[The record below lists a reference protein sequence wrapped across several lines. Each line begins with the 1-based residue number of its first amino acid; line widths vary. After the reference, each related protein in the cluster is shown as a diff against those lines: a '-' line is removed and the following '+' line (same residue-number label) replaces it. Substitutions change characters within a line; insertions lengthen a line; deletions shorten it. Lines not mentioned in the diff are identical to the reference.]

1 MLTKNCFYIFSLLLV
16 VTVSVSA
23 QKITPFESWKT
34 KDLAIANSAR
44 TLKDVSFQEKKVI
57 FYINLARMNGKLFA
71 ETYLKDYMD
80 DVKLPKNKF
89 YRSLVKTLT
98 EQDSMPPLEPQD
110 DLFKEA
116 IQHSKEMGR
125 LGKKGHRS
133 EDSKSFEERMEKF
146 KNKYKIIRECN
157 QYGYPDALS
166 IVIDLLIDDD
176 KESLNQRKALLN
188 SELKYIGIGI
198 RSHKKYEINTSI
210 LMGGGEIIVE

>member
-1 MLTKNCFYIFSLLLV
+1 LTKNCCYIFSLLLV
-16 VTVSVSA
+16 VTASVSA

-44 TLKDVSFQEKKVI
+44 TLKDISFQEKKVI

-80 DVKLPKNKF
+80 DVRLPKNKY
-89 YRSLVKTLT
+89 YRSLVNTLT

-116 IQHSKEMGR
+116 IQHAKEMGR

-146 KNKYKIIRECN
+146 KNKYKTIKECN

-176 KESLNQRKALLN
+176 KESLIQRKALLHP
-188 SELKYIGIGI
+188 ELKYIGI
-198 RSHKKYEINTSI
+198 RSHKKYKINTSI
-210 LMGGGEIIVE
+210 LMGGK

>member
-1 MLTKNCFYIFSLLLV
+1 MLTKNCFYIFPLLLV
-16 VTVSVSA
+16 VTASVSA

-80 DVKLPKNKF
+80 DMRLPKNKF
-89 YRSLVKTLT
+89 YRSLVKTLA

-166 IVIDLLIDDD
+166 IVIDLLIDED

-210 LMGGGEIIVE
+210 LMGGG

>member
-16 VTVSVSA
+16 VTASVSA

>member
-1 MLTKNCFYIFSLLLV
+1 
-16 VTVSVSA
+16 
-23 QKITPFESWKT
+23 
-34 KDLAIANSAR
+34 
-44 TLKDVSFQEKKVI
+44 
-57 FYINLARMNGKLFA
+57 MNGKLFA

-80 DVKLPKNKF
+80 DVRLPKNKY
-89 YRSLVKTLT
+89 YRSLVNTLT
-98 EQDSMPPLEPQD
+98 EQDSIPPLEPQD

-116 IQHSKEMGR
+116 IQHAKEMGR

-146 KNKYKIIRECN
+146 KNKYKTIKECN

-176 KESLNQRKALLN
+176 KESLIQRKALLHP
-188 SELKYIGIGI
+188 ELKYIGIGI

-210 LMGGGEIIVE
+210 LMGGE

>member
-1 MLTKNCFYIFSLLLV
+1 MLLV
-16 VTVSVSA
+16 VTASVSA

-71 ETYLKDYMD
+71 ETYLKNYMD

-110 DLFKEA
+110 DLLKEA
-116 IQHSKEMGR
+116 IQHAKEMGR

-133 EDSKSFEERMEKF
+133 EDSKSFEERMEKY
-146 KNKYKIIRECN
+146 KTKYNIIRECN

-210 LMGGGEIIVE
+210 LMGGG

>member
-1 MLTKNCFYIFSLLLV
+1 MTKNCFYIFSLLLV
-16 VTVSVSA
+16 VTASVSA

-110 DLFKEA
+110 DLLKEA
-116 IQHSKEMGR
+116 IQHAKEMGR

-133 EDSKSFEERMEKF
+133 EDSKSFEERMEKY
-146 KNKYKIIRECN
+146 KTKYNIIRECN

-210 LMGGGEIIVE
+210 LMGGG